1 MKMLSSS
8 IGRVYTAAYGGT
20 ITNDSNEAG
29 RTRSEYFLTAQSFD
43 AFPNDCANPLKG
55 SSEVNTEVVKMKRLS
70 EKRILLISII
80 TGLLAAICITAASTY
95 SYAKEQQAGIAGN
108 VMRFHVLANSD
119 SDDDQNLKLLVRD
132 NILDKF
138 QPGLASSE
146 SLNDTREYLS
156 ANINE
161 ITACA
166 EAVIKEQGYDYPVR
180 AAVETSFFPTIE
192 YGSVT
197 FPTGEYEALRVVI
210 GEGQGRNWWCVMFP
224 PLCFVDLTQ
233 PIPNREMQQLSEAIP
248 EEGFRLLTYQ
258 EQDDSV
264 KVRFKIVEWWL
275 SLFGGDNEMK
285 DAVAK
290 K

>member
-1 MKMLSSS
+1 
-8 IGRVYTAAYGGT
+8 
-20 ITNDSNEAG
+20 
-29 RTRSEYFLTAQSFD
+29 
-43 AFPNDCANPLKG
+43 
-55 SSEVNTEVVKMKRLS
+55 MKRIS
-70 EKRILLISII
+70 EKRIILISIV
-80 TGLLAAICITAASTY
+80 TGLLFAIGITAVSTY
-95 SYAKEQQAGIAGN
+95 SYAKEQQAGIAGS

-119 SDDDQNLKLLVRD
+119 SDEDQNLKLLVRD
-132 NILDKF
+132 SILDKF

-146 SLNDTREYLS
+146 SLNDSREYLY

-166 EAVIKEQGYDYPVR
+166 EAVIKEQGYNYPVT
-180 AAVETSFFPTIE
+180 AAVETSFFPTKE
-192 YGSVT
+192 YGNVT

-233 PIPNREMQQLSEAIP
+233 PIPNREMQQLSEAVP
-248 EEGFRLLTYQ
+248 EEGYRLLTYQ

-275 SLFGGDNEMK
+275 SLFGGDKEMK